1 MGIGTFVIG
10 LVPPYASIGV
20 WGGILLTILRTI
32 QGIGLAAN
40 GAARS
45 CCPWSGART
54 TKTAASSPAGR
65 IQRARG
71 LLLSNGVL
79 ASLTAGGSALLIAV
93 GLLAQYNSSTP
104 IVIYM
109 VICAAISIV
118 SAAILRPA

>member
-1 MGIGTFVIG
+1 
-10 LVPPYASIGV
+10 
-20 WGGILLTILRTI
+20 
-32 QGIGLAAN
+32 
-40 GAARS
+40 
-45 CCPWSGART
+45 
-54 TKTAASSPAGR
+54 
-65 IQRARG
+65 
-71 LLLSNGVL
+71 LSNGVL